1 MFITSIAVWI
11 ARSAI
16 RLLEFLIF
24 ARASLSWFP
33 NARNSQITE
42 FLYEVTEP
50 VIQPIRNLINRIPSM
65 RMMPIDFSVLFAF
78 IILEILE
85 ALLNNLA

>member
-1 MFITSIAVWI
+1 MLIASIAVWI

-24 ARASLSWFP
+24 ARAIISWFP
-33 NARNSQITE
+33 DARNSRIAD
-42 FLYEVTEP
+42 FLYATTEP
-50 VIQPIRNLINRIPSM
+50 IVQPIRNLLNRFDSM

-85 ALLNNLA
+85 TLLYNLA